1 MVTAATNKQEA
12 IDRITAV
19 RDPLLA
25 HGVRR
30 LALFGSFSR
39 NQQHANSD
47 VDLLLEFMSGRK
59 SFDNFIAI
67 CELLENSLQRRV
79 EVVTRESLSPHIGP
93 RILNEAEDVI
103 LAD

>member
-1 MVTAATNKQEA
+1 MVTAAANKQET

-19 RDPLLA
+19 REPLLT

-47 VDLLLEFMSGRK
+47 VDLLVEFASGCK
-59 SFDNFIAI
+59 SYVTVHG
-67 CELLENSLQRRV
+67 LRENCDSTTVNAQ
-79 EVVTRESLSPHIGP
+79 HI
-93 RILNEAEDVI
+93 VH
-103 LAD
+103 

>member
-1 MVTAATNKQEA
+1 MVTAAANKQET

-19 RDPLLA
+19 REQLLA

-39 NQQHANSD
+39 NQQHSNSD
-47 VDLLLEFMSGRK
+47 VDLLVEFASGRK
-59 SFDNFIAI
+59 NYDNFIAI
-67 CELLENSLQRRV
+67 CELLEDSLQRRV
-79 EVVTRESLSPHIGP
+79 EVVTKESLSPHIRP
-93 RILNEAEDVI
+93 RILKEAEDVV